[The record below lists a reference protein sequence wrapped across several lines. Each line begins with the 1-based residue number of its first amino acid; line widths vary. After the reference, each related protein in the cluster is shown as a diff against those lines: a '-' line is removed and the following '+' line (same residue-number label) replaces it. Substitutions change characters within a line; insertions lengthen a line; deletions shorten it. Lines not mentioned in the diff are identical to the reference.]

1 MLKIIPVLE
10 EARVLD
16 RKEKERKVKGEKR
29 RVTRKDCKRLK
40 GLRNIAKKRM
50 FEDRGALSKEEGDLI
65 REYCTKKT
73 FSAAGQEMAPKTK
86 QKKEMK

>member
-1 MLKIIPVLE
+1 MLKIFPVLE
-10 EARVLD
+10 EGRVPD
-16 RKEKERKVKGEKR
+16 RKEKERKVEGEKR
-29 RVTRKDCKRLK
+29 RVTSKDCKRLK

-50 FEDRGALSKEEGDLI
+50 FEDRGDLSKEEGDLI

-73 FSAAGQEMAPKTK
+73 FSAAGQEVALKTM